1 MNIFEQ
7 LGKRI
12 AYLRKER
19 KMSQLSLALEADINK
34 NYLCD
39 LEKGKRNPTL
49 LILNKIANALNV
61 NLSILFQG
69 IEDFTL
75 EEFVKTIEK
84 TK

>member
-1 MNIFEQ
+1 MDIFEQ

-39 LEKGKRNPTL
+39 LENGKRNPTL
-49 LILNKIANALNV
+49 LILNKIAVALGI

-75 EEFVKTIEK
+75 EEFVKTIENAK
-84 TK
+84 